1 MLECSVNDGN
11 PKRLNKPIVPH
22 WDTHKP
28 EANREGFLRLYVGN
42 LQREF
47 NEVDVRELFSPYGQ
61 VDSVTI
67 IRDSHTRRP
76 KGFAFVEMPVVI
88 QAKAAINALNG
99 KIFHQPTRTLIVN
112 EADSQLDR
120 IVRKAVGRTRPL
132 SRLIPIRHARA
143 HHR

>member
-1 MLECSVNDGN
+1 M
-11 PKRLNKPIVPH
+11 
-22 WDTHKP
+22 
-28 EANREGFLRLYVGN
+28 RLYVGN

-67 IRDSHTRRP
+67 IRDSDTRRP
-76 KGFAFVEMPVVI
+76 KGFAFVEMPIVI

-120 IVRKAVGRTRPL
+120 IVRKAVRRARPL
-132 SRLIPIRHARA
+132 SRLIPIRYPRA